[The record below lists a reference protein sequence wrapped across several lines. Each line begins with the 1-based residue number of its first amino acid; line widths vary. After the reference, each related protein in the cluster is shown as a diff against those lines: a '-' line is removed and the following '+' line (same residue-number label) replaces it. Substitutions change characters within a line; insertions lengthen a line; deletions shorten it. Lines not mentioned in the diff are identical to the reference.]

1 MMTFSLALTLLP
13 LTGASLAAES
23 GKSASLR
30 HAVTSDNLQCG
41 RFQMGSVADLK
52 QKLLEYCDLSV
63 PYSFSTNNPIGADT
77 TVIYCCVKKQ

>member
-1 MMTFSLALTLLP
+1 
-13 LTGASLAAES
+13 
-23 GKSASLR
+23 
-30 HAVTSDNLQCG
+30 
-41 RFQMGSVADLK
+41 MGSVADLK